1 MHSETMP
8 WIVFTL
14 QNQNFAI
21 SAQNVAAISKSQQ
34 ITRLP
39 KLPDYIPGIIRYREE
54 VFRLYDLRT
63 LISLKT
69 FQEELLDFSEIM
81 EQRKQDHIKWL
92 KELELSVTE
101 NREFNLTADPHKCA
115 FGKWYYN
122 YKTDNLLLN
131 RLLGKFEKPHYK
143 IHSIA
148 HKIED
153 HKKHGEHEKAKEI
166 ILQTRTQ
173 ELSQMINLF
182 EEVKKAYKEQNS
194 QQVIILKNYDKKC
207 ALAVDNVTSVESIDD
222 VDNVQEYDSLLK
234 SSRVPLNLNLGKSK
248 SGNFVVR
255 FWDEDFLCNKF

>member
-14 QNQNFAI
+14 QNQDFAI
-21 SAQNVAAISKSQQ
+21 SAQNVTAISKSPQ

-54 VFRLYDLRT
+54 VFKLYDLRT
-63 LISLKT
+63 LISMRT
-69 FQEELLDFSEIM
+69 IHDELLDFSNIL

-101 NREFNLTADPHKCA
+101 NREFNLTTDPHKCA
-115 FGKWYYN
+115 FGKWYYS

-131 RLLGKFEKPHYK
+131 KLLGKFEQPHNK

-153 HKKHGEHEKAKEI
+153 HKKLGEYEKAKEI

-182 EEVKKAYKEQNS
+182 EEVKTAHKEQNS
-194 QQVIILKNYDKKC
+194 QQVIILKSYEKKC
-207 ALAVDNVTSVESIDD
+207 ALAVDNVTSVESIDE

-234 SSRVPLNLNLGKSK
+234 SSKVPLNLNLGKSK
-248 SGNFVVR
+248 SGNFVIR
-255 FWDEDFLCNKF
+255 FHDEDFLCNKF

>member
-194 QQVIILKNYDKKC
+194 QQVIILKDNDKKC